1 LIFTQASRI
10 TTPSQQS
17 KKQVRLDDNK
27 IGISGAWRAVS
38 LALAHGTLHVEGMA
52 LPKFVKGGNFSLNK
66 LVIRP
71 ISV

>member
-1 LIFTQASRI
+1 
-10 TTPSQQS
+10 
-17 KKQVRLDDNK
+17 VRLDDNK

-38 LALAHGTLHVEGMA
+38 LALAHGTPHVEGMA